1 MISLTGSAMTSLAVP
16 WFVLVTT
23 GSAAKT
29 GITGAVSILPA
40 IIAGIFGG
48 TLVDRVGF
56 KRISVSSDLLSVV
69 AVALIPILYH
79 SVGLSFL
86 ELLLLLFL
94 SKLLSVPGETG
105 RKSLVPN
112 LAGLADMPLERANSL
127 YSSAFNSS
135 SLFGPIIGGVLIV
148 AFGASNV
155 LFIDSGSFL
164 VSAALIGLL
173 VPAAHSKVRRREQS
187 DSYFSELREGV
198 QYLRDDHLTLVLALV
213 MASVNF
219 VLAPLISVVLPVY
232 ARWVLGNAFDLGI
245 ALGAAGAG
253 TLAGALLYGMVGT
266 RLPRRSLFIGA
277 FLVMALPLMALALLP
292 NIIFV
297 AILLASAGVAAGPI
311 NPMCQT
317 LLQERVPEEMFGRV
331 FGLGFAITWIAMPL
345 GMVVAGPL
353 LEYTGL
359 RTTILLETSTFLL
372 IALGLLLMPSLREL
386 D

>member
-1 MISLTGSAMTSLAVP
+1 
-16 WFVLVTT
+16 
-23 GSAAKT
+23 
-29 GITGAVSILPA
+29 
-40 IIAGIFGG
+40 
-48 TLVDRVGF
+48 
-56 KRISVSSDLLSVV
+56 
-69 AVALIPILYH
+69 
-79 SVGLSFL
+79 
-86 ELLLLLFL
+86 
-94 SKLLSVPGETG
+94 
-105 RKSLVPN
+105 
-112 LAGLADMPLERANSL
+112 MPLERANSL

-219 VLAPLISVVLPVY
+219 V
-232 ARWVLGNAFDLGI
+232 
-245 ALGAAGAG
+245 
-253 TLAGALLYGMVGT
+253 LAGALLYGMVGT